1 MQPQALIV
9 PCWKRIEER
18 GVGGGFGQ
26 GKGELSGIHLEV
38 EMKCMKKT
46 VITHTTKGLTKHK
59 ITRM

>member
-9 PCWKRIEER
+9 TCWKIIEKR

-46 VITHTTKGLTKHK
+46 VITYTTK
-59 ITRM
+59 

>member
-1 MQPQALIV
+1 MQPQALIATY
-9 PCWKRIEER
+9 WKRIEKR

-46 VITHTTKGLTKHK
+46 IIIYTTK
-59 ITRM
+59 